1 MVHLPLKLLYK
12 TVQQFLSSSMFND
25 DFNFD
30 NQNILLRIVWPLN
43 GMLPINR
50 VLYNSNWGKTSAKC

>member
-1 MVHLPLKLLYK
+1 MVHLPLQLLYK
-12 TVQQFLSSSMFND
+12 TLQQFLSSSMSND

-43 GMLPINR
+43 GILLIYK
-50 VLYNSNWGKTSAKC
+50 VLYNSKLSQD

>member
-1 MVHLPLKLLYK
+1 MVHLPLQLLYK
-12 TVQQFLSSSMFND
+12 TLQQFLSSSMSND

-43 GMLPINR
+43 GILLIYK
-50 VLYNSNWGKTSAKC
+50 VLYNSKLRQD